1 MHNRAWGT
9 TFQDNVDPI
18 EMVLF
23 GRAVDKFACNLV
35 SLPVTDEKT
44 GQMITPIPEWFT
56 FEVLLS

>member
-44 GQMITPIPEWFT
+44 GQMITPIP
-56 FEVLLS
+56 